1 MLKGWFSP
9 VVMLGLLTEVVSLVE
24 HRLSGRWG
32 SGVVAPG
39 LQSTGSVVVV
49 HGARAIFP
57 DR

>member
-1 MLKGWFSP
+1 M
-9 VVMLGLLTEVVSLVE
+9 VMLGLLTEVVSLVE